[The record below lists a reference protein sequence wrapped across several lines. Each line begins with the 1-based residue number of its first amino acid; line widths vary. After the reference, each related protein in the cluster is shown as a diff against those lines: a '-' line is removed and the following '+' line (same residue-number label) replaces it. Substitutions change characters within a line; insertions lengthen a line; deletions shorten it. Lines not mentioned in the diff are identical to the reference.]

1 MRIGR
6 KREIACRRWS
16 FLFACLSTLIAI
28 SIARGEDSTS
38 KYLKGVNVMTYDGFI
53 AGDGGRCA
61 IRWLEF
67 LREMGLVAN
76 QSTKLKLITYV
87 EHSKQLESMNKYKEM
102 LNKPISTWT
111 AEDWRQWDNDIEIRD
126 GFIGVPRL
134 SVVITTVELE
144 SDCAAVITGEAKA
157 TLKPSAILST
167 GTPVGHPDFS
177 IWSKTRTLKAPHQ
190 SFSRLAL
197 EGTAEMIRRF
207 VNDWTNSQNLP

>member
-6 KREIACRRWS
+6 KREIARRRWS

-38 KYLKGVNVMTYDGFI
+38 KYLKGVNVVTYDGFI

-67 LREMGLVAN
+67 LREMDFVAN

-207 VNDWTNSQNLP
+207 VNWTNSQNLP